1 MRLHR
6 LVIATGIAFVLVL
19 AGGMSQAS
27 ATPLP
32 AKLQPPDS
40 SSNVTPGPVEPDV
53 SYTTSTGSRVEFY
66 TSVGNLD
73 NDIDWRQTNQ
83 FAYLISSVPKNEYIR
98 ASIYNAYWDGR
109 HADIDPAT
117 GKYVIYDSSNAPETN
132 IFGVTQAFRDAI
144 NQYSSTA
151 DVKKYIQTIGN
162 TYTIN
167 DALANGSSLADLLT
181 KAGVLQLCPYGNGS
195 CISRVAGAI
204 FHSKFALFSK
214 AKDSTGKLWNNVIWI
229 TSANLNG
236 ASGGKK
242 SNSGIVIYGDDAGY
256 NNLLTNY
263 WTPVQKMQANTGFTN
278 GAKNGL
284 TATSSDF
291 LFLLSPRT
299 VDFEGDYLAART
311 NTKLGSKKSSCKVY
325 VVHSLFSSARK
336 PVMNA
341 MVALQKDGCTV
352 KAVVG
357 PPTVQDISDT
367 YFSMSES
374 LRKLISNFVFGNVH
388 DKTVSLSYTL
398 SGKKYATMFAG
409 SANLN
414 GTSLSG
420 DELSVRVTNATATAA
435 SEEHSEY
442 LYKLAKL
449 GTNVIPVVSVT
460 LDQTDLAVMEEST
473 ATLKATLLPTNAT
486 QKGIGW
492 KSSDTSVATVD
503 SNGVV
508 TGVKVG
514 TATITATS
522 VQGRKSAS
530 ATVTVTPAAAKYND
544 FDNDGQVDQTVIHP
558 GTDSTRGSIEVRY
571 GDGRTQTITPANE
584 GFTEA
589 STNRY
594 TTSVVKDI
602 NSDGYAD
609 LVVGAPA
616 LNGTSGTG
624 TGRVYLIYGSS
635 SGLRSDS
642 IEEITSPATP
652 AADATP
658 EQRGSFGTAVAAMNN
673 PLPVLVIGE
682 PKAKTA
688 TTSGGLVHVVK
699 LGLDGKPTSTST
711 ISQDTAG
718 VPGAD
723 EAGDEFGA
731 AVAASGTIAVV
742 GLPGENIGTKVDAGS
757 VMVLR
762 FNSSG
767 GFKASGYTQDSS
779 GVPDSVEPGDRFG
792 EVLAKDGTMVVI
804 GIPHEDVGSDKD
816 AGSIQ
821 PFTVT
826 STSIKWLPARS
837 QDSAG
842 VPGTTE
848 KGDLFGSSVAI
859 MRQCSGQQSFVV
871 GVPGEDIGTVVDQGV
886 VNLLP
891 TTPSS
896 KCPIREYISGRAA
909 LGDTAF
915 AGMATPV
922 NVAALRRPGS
932 TLDELLITTAHQDGS
947 AQVIRL
953 TSPFTAPAATTT
965 VSGLSWPVGPI
976 Q

>member
-1 MRLHR
+1 M
-6 LVIATGIAFVLVL
+6 AFVLGIT
-19 AGGMSQAS
+19 GGIAPAS
-27 ATPLP
+27 STPLP
-32 AKLQPPDS
+32 TKLQPPDS
-40 SSNVTPGPVEPDV
+40 SSNVAPSTVAPDV
-53 SYTTSTGSRVEFY
+53 AYTTSTGSRVEFY

-73 NDIDWRQTNQ
+73 NDVDWRQTNE
-83 FAYLISSVPKNEYIR
+83 FAYLVKSVPKNEYIR

-117 GKYVIYDSSNAPETN
+117 GKYAIYDPNNLPETD

-144 NQYSSTA
+144 NQYSSPA
-151 DVKKYIQTIGN
+151 DVSKYIQTIGN

-167 DALANGSSLADLLT
+167 DALNNGSSLADLLK

-195 CISRVAGAI
+195 CISRVPGAI

-214 AKDSTGKLWNNVIWI
+214 AKDSTGKLWSNVIWI

-242 SNSGIVIYGDDAGY
+242 SNSGIVIFGDELGY
-256 NNLLTNY
+256 NNLLDTY
-263 WTPVQKMQANTGFTN
+263 WTPVKNAQGTAAFTN
-278 GAKNGL
+278 AARNGL
-284 TATSSDF
+284 GATSNEF

-311 NTKLGSKKSSCKVY
+311 NAKLGGKKSSCKVY
-325 VVHSLFSSARK
+325 ASHSLFSSARK

-352 KAVVG
+352 KVLAG
-357 PPTVQDISDT
+357 PPTVQDITDT

-388 DKTVSLSYTL
+388 DKTISMSYTL
-398 SGKKYATMFAG
+398 AGKKYSAMFVG

-420 DELSVRVTNATATAA
+420 DDPSVRVTNATATAA

-442 LYKLAKL
+442 LYKLTKL
-449 GTNVIPVVSVT
+449 GTNVIPVVSVS
-460 LDQTDLAVMEEST
+460 LNQSDLAVMEEST

-492 KSSDTSVATVD
+492 KSSNPAVATVD
-503 SNGVV
+503 PSGVV
-508 TGVKVG
+508 TGVSVG
-514 TATITATS
+514 TTTITATS
-522 VQGRKSAS
+522 VQGRTSAS

-544 FDNDGQVDQTVIHP
+544 FDDDGQVDQAFIDP
-558 GTDSTRGSIEVRY
+558 GTSTERGSVEVRY
-571 GDGRTQTITPANE
+571 GNGRTQTISPSDE
-584 GFTEA
+584 GFHE
-589 STNRY
+589 SNTNRY
-594 TTSVVKDI
+594 TNWVIKDI

-609 LVVGAPA
+609 LVLGAPA
-616 LNGTSGTG
+616 LNGASGTG
-624 TGRVYLIYGSS
+624 TGRVYLLYGSAE
-635 SGLRSDS
+635 GLRSDT
-642 IEEITSPATP
+642 IDEITSPVTP
-652 AADATP
+652 ADDATP
-658 EQRGSFGTAVAAMNN
+658 DQLGSFGSALGAINN
-673 PLPVLVIGE
+673 PLPVLLIGE
-682 PKAKTA
+682 PKGKTS
-688 TTSGGLVHVVK
+688 TTSGGLVHVIR
-699 LGLDGKPTSTST
+699 LDAAGERSSTST
-711 ISQDTAG
+711 ISQSTGG

-723 EAGDEFGA
+723 EAGDGFGSA
-731 AVAASGTIAVV
+731 IGASGTIAVI
-742 GLPGENIGTKVDAGS
+742 GIPGEDVGS
-757 VMVLR
+757 KSDSGSAIVLR

-767 GFKASGYTQDSS
+767 GFSASGYTQDSA
-779 GVPDSVEPGDRFG
+779 GVPDSVEAGDRFG
-792 EVLAKDGTMVVI
+792 EVITKDGTMVLV

-826 STSIKWLPARS
+826 STSIKWLSARS

-842 VPGTTE
+842 VPGSTE
-848 KGDLFGSSVAI
+848 SGDLFGSSVAI
-859 MRQCSGQQSFVV
+859 MRQCAGQQSFVV
-871 GVPGEDIGTVVDQGV
+871 GVPGEDIGSRTDLGV

-896 KCPIREYISGRAA
+896 KCPIREYTSGTTA
-909 LGDTAF
+909 LGDQAF
-915 AGMATPV
+915 TGMMTPV
-922 NVAALRRPGS
+922 AAVPLRRPGAA
-932 TLDELLITTAHQDGS
+932 LDELLIATRRQDGA

-953 TSPFTAPAATTT
+953 ASPFTTAAARTT
-965 VSGLSWPVGPI
+965 VNGASSPVGPL